1 MNKTQTAEANRQELA
16 AMIAKIDTLLKITA
30 NAETRKALQEVL
42 TAGLDAQF
50 AARAGFYARPRQRIF
65 KLV

>member
-16 AMIAKIDTLLKITA
+16 AMIAKIDTRHKFTA

-50 AARAGFYARPRQRIF
+50 AARAGF
-65 KLV
+65 